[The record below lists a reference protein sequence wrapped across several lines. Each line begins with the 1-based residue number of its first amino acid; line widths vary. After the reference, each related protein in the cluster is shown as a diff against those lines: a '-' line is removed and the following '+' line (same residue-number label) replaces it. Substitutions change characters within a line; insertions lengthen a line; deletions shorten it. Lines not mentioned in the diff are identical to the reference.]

1 MFSIVQII
9 GLLWSSLEARCCA
22 VAQFTAFPRRM
33 NMRNFDANGCFVCA
47 RICTRRRKIP
57 NPTQCMDDT
66 SSSLEA
72 SVANLCAPVLR
83 TNAAHDHPGILP
95 SIVQFANARTAFRVI
110 LHLRWHYDSALRGS
124 EELIELSGVGSCM
137 SSSDY

>member
-1 MFSIVQII
+1 MPTAASCVRAYVH
-9 GLLWSSLEARCCA
+9 EDARY
-22 VAQFTAFPRRM
+22 Q
-33 NMRNFDANGCFVCA
+33 
-47 RICTRRRKIP
+47 TRHSE
-57 NPTQCMDDT
+57 CMDDT

-72 SVANLCAPVLR
+72 SVANLSAPVLR